1 MRQFVVVGH
10 EAPTD
15 ADFPLD
21 DLPGAGRL
29 DVLCR
34 CVNAAFVL
42 SHDLRENVE
51 LHLLLGDELRIRLV
65 GADLQYLS
73 PDERNVASLL
83 RSALEVRDEAV
94 GAIEAESTPGI
105 HVGKRDFESALA
117 DLDGPLVHL
126 HPDGDPV
133 AGMAPPADP
142 AFVLSDHEPFAPGE
156 AAYLADHADARVSLG
171 PRRLHANHAITVAH
185 NFLDTAGFEEY

>member
-1 MRQFVVVGH
+1 MRQFVVIGH

-42 SHDLRENVE
+42 SHDLREDVE
-51 LHLLLGDELRIRLV
+51 LHLLLGGELRIRLV

-83 RSALEVRDEAV
+83 RSALEARDEAV

-105 HVGKRDFESALA
+105 HVGKRDLEATLA

-126 HPDGDPV
+126 RADGDPV
-133 AGMAPPADP
+133 AGVEFPTDP
-142 AFVLSDHEPFAPGE
+142 AFVLSDHEPFTPEE
-156 AAYLADHADARVSLG
+156 AASIEEAADVRVSLG

-185 NFLDTAGFEEY
+185 NALDTAGFREY